1 MIEDFLNNNGDLATS
16 EIDGQFDV
24 RELTGRSE
32 EIMLTS
38 LGREARKEE
47 EEDLRATKGL
57 DQSPS
62 MTGPFK

>member
-1 MIEDFLNNNGDLATS
+1 MATS
-16 EIDGQFDV
+16 EIDPQFDV
-24 RELTGRSE
+24 RELTGKSE

-38 LGREARKEE
+38 LGREARQ

-62 MTGPFK
+62 MTGPFKQQAGENLS